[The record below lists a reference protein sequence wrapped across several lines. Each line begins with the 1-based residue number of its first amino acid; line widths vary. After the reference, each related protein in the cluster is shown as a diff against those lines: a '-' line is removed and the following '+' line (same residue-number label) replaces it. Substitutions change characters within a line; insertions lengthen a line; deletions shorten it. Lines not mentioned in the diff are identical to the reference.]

1 MDDSFKEKLTDI
13 LKDRISISEGTR
25 ANYARGEDAYEPVLS
40 QAVVFPESN
49 EEVSKILKLCNENKV
64 PVVPFGT
71 GTSLEGHAVGNEKGI
86 TISLEKMNK
95 VLSVN
100 AADFDC
106 RVQANVTRK
115 QLNEYLREDGV
126 FFPIDPGADA
136 ALGGMA
142 ACSASGTMA
151 VKYGTMR
158 TVVTGLTVV
167 LPNGEIIKT
176 GTRAKKSSAGYNLT
190 NLFIGSE
197 GTLGI
202 ITEVHL
208 RLSPIPESIM
218 SAVCHFPDL
227 ESAVLTAQE
236 VIQYGVPIARIEM
249 LNKDQMEISIKY
261 SKLDKA
267 EPLPTLFFEFHGSEP
282 SNKESINIVEELSKN
297 NGGSDFKWAESL
309 EERNKLWKARHEI
322 YYAVKSQGTNVKIY
336 ATDVCVPISKLVEC
350 IKFSENE
357 IQQHGLKA
365 PMVGHVGDGNFHV
378 TVIYDPSKEGEY
390 EIIRNFSDKLIDKAL
405 ELEGTITGEHGI
417 GLQKKKY
424 LLREHAD
431 NLPVMKAIA
440 IASEEDLATAK
451 IFQKHADMLL
461 FDSKPPSGASRPGG
475 NALSFEWS
483 LVANQDW
490 RLPWMLAGGIDVANL
505 SLAVE
510 ISGASAIDV
519 SSGVEDSKGFKSPVK
534 IKELLY
540 FAATL

>member
-1 MDDSFKEKLTDI
+1 MDDTLKQKLTEI
-13 LKDRISISEGTR
+13 LKDRISFSESTR
-25 ANYARGEDAYEPVLS
+25 TNYARGEDTYEPVLS
-40 QAVVFPESN
+40 KAVVFPETN
-49 EEVSKILKLCNENKV
+49 EEVSKILKLCNEHKV

-71 GTSLEGHAVGNEKGI
+71 GTSLEGHVVGNENGI

-100 AADFDC
+100 ASDFDC

-136 ALGGMA
+136 ALGGMSA
-142 ACSASGTMA
+142 TSASGTMA

-158 TVVTGLTVV
+158 TVVSGLTVV
-167 LPNGEIIKT
+167 LPTGDIVKL
-176 GTRAKKSSAGYNLT
+176 GTRTKKSSAGYNLT

-236 VIQYGVPIARIEM
+236 VIQYGIPIARIEM

-261 SKLDKA
+261 SKLENA
-267 EPLPTLFFEFHGSEP
+267 EPMPTLFFEFHGSE
-282 SNKESINIVEELSKN
+282 STNKESINIVEELSKN
-297 NGGSDFKWAESL
+297 NGGSDLKWAETL
-309 EERNKLWKARHEI
+309 EERNKLWKARHEV
-322 YYAVKSQGTNVKIY
+322 YDSVKAQGVNTKVY
-336 ATDVCVPISKLVEC
+336 TTDICVPISNLVEC
-350 IKFSENE
+350 IKFSEKE

-378 TVIYDPSKEGEY
+378 TILYDPLKEGEY
-390 EIIRNFSDKLIDKAL
+390 KIIRDFSDKLVDKAL

-424 LLREHAD
+424 LLKEHPD
-431 NLPVMKAIA
+431 NLPVMKSIKKS
-440 IASEEDLATAK
+440 IDPNNIMNPGKVFDL
-451 IFQKHADMLL
+451 
-461 FDSKPPSGASRPGG
+461 
-475 NALSFEWS
+475 N
-483 LVANQDW
+483 
-490 RLPWMLAGGIDVANL
+490 
-505 SLAVE
+505 
-510 ISGASAIDV
+510 
-519 SSGVEDSKGFKSPVK
+519 
-534 IKELLY
+534 
-540 FAATL
+540 